1 MVLDVIRFF
10 ILFCYAPTQ
19 IITTTATITTMV
31 ISLAT
36 LSTSSNPCPRCS
48 YNVTTYNRYD
58 TFGFH
63 HFFVPVCDNTNTPK
77 KKRKKYTSKPNA
89 KNQHSRRSL
98 KTTDVYSTNSTK
110 YFTYVHVRSVS
121 LLVCYS
127 MLFILEMLDCVE
139 IDNYRSREFTIG
151 IKFR

>member
-77 KKRKKYTSKPNA
+77 KKKKKNTRQNQTQKTNTVDVLSKQPIYTVSTAPNIS
-89 KNQHSRRSL
+89 HM
-98 KTTDVYSTNSTK
+98 
-110 YFTYVHVRSVS
+110 FTSGVF
-121 LLVCYS
+121 
-127 MLFILEMLDCVE
+127 LFLFATRCFL
-139 IDNYRSREFTIG
+139 Y
-151 IKFR
+151 